1 MRTLIGIDDSITV
14 RERRLLLLRHTFSGA
29 SLTPSDQGPAI
40 TTVSG
45 TPSVSG
51 GVLSK
56 ANATNVELKA
66 VGLAANVIYQA
77 KLNFGDSAATNRRM
91 LLRARQD
98 SGNGADRFQLTLN
111 RAANQIVLAR
121 VDAGTPTT
129 IASVSYTVNGST
141 NYWLRW
147 VMNGSRHEVLISTDG
162 VTFASQ
168 FTATDAAYVGQT
180 AIGLFLID
188 DAVTPTCTV
197 DDLLVWRA
205 P

>member
-1 MRTLIGIDDSITV
+1 MRTLIGVDDPLTV
-14 RERRLLLLRHTFSGA
+14 RERRLLRLRHTFSGA
-29 SLTPSDQGPAI
+29 SLTPSDLGPSF

-66 VGLAANVIYQA
+66 AGLAANIVYQA
-77 KLNFGDSAATNRRM
+77 KLNFGSSTATNRRM

-98 SGNGADRFQLTLN
+98 SSSGADRFQLTLN

-129 IASVSYTVNGST
+129 IASVSYTFNGST
-141 NYWLRW
+141 DYWPRW
-147 VMNGSRHEVLISTDG
+147 VMRGSVHEVLISTDG
-162 VTFASQ
+162 TTFASQ
-168 FTATDAAYVGQT
+168 FTATDAAYASQT